1 MYVIFEM
8 VGYGMASLGYCDI
21 RDLVLSDKSRKAIG
35 NTRELMSQGDLLSGA
50 LAMTPFYS
58 IFGTPSVTTSAF
70 EKLATIREHDWVTF
84 GEAMSS
90 SGKITRKKIYEI
102 ADQMTWVTVGE
113 EQKFWKC
120 VANASL

>member
-1 MYVIFEM
+1 MLTLNSSAGRYF
-8 VGYGMASLGYCDI
+8 S
-21 RDLVLSDKSRKAIG
+21 
-35 NTRELMSQGDLLSGA
+35 LLSGA

>member
-1 MYVIFEM
+1 
-8 VGYGMASLGYCDI
+8 MASLGYCDI
-21 RDLVLSDKSRKAIG
+21 RDLVLSAKSRKAIG
-35 NTRELMSQGDLLSGA
+35 DTRELIGQGNLLSGS

-84 GEAMSS
+84 GQAMSS

>member
-1 MYVIFEM
+1 M
-8 VGYGMASLGYCDI
+8 
-21 RDLVLSDKSRKAIG
+21 
-35 NTRELMSQGDLLSGA
+35 NQGDLLSGA
-50 LAMTPFYS
+50 LAMIPFYS

-84 GEAMSS
+84 GE
-90 SGKITRKKIYEI
+90 
-102 ADQMTWVTVGE
+102 